1 MGLLGDYC
9 GKVPRIQKENPMR
22 SLACGLVC
30 FLFATLMA
38 HAQGVGTSGEITG
51 TVTDASGAI
60 LQKATVNVV
69 DTQTGLKRT
78 AVTNSTGQF
87 RAAGLSPATYDV
99 SAELPGFATEIRRG
113 VTVAIGQTVIS
124 DFKMKPSQVAT
135 VVEVTDQPPV
145 VETER
150 GSQADRITQQYITDL
165 PIDRRDYLTFTLLAP
180 GVSDSTRLA
189 GDQDFRVKQTP
200 QSGLSF
206 YGSNGR
212 GNSIT
217 VDGGE
222 TSGDSGGQRLTLS
235 QDAVQEFQ
243 INRSNYA
250 ADLGSATGAS
260 VNIVTKSGTNNVHG
274 SLYGF
279 FRNDAMDAQ
288 NPFSFTQA
296 LQAGQTFNP
305 ANPDSLGS
313 PVKDSLSRQQ
323 YGGTLGFPIKKD
335 KTFLFVAFEGLRQ
348 NAQNAVPLLTNTNIF
363 RPTAAQNAIFAGL
376 ASSPAPAVTCLT
388 PPAPANPV
396 VLPPAFCALALQS
409 ILTLNPNPVLPQK
422 LFVSPTQAA
431 LNGFLLNQFETEGG
445 LFPYNTR
452 EYLASGRLDHH
463 FNVNN
468 EVSLTYRYGH
478 DLEQSPDVQSLTAFS
493 AGSSIHDYD
502 SDLQATWYRQISP
515 NTQNEARVQ
524 WDYYS
529 FRVIPNAPAQVGLQI
544 PSFINNIGSNIF
556 LPNLTILRRY
566 EFADNLTAIRGT
578 HTLKFGAYELLRGNH
593 TESHTFMPGR
603 FVFGSLP
610 GSALS
615 PCLAPT
621 GTSDSILCPGGTT
634 VSGATINPLQSATL
648 GLPLF
653 YQQGFGD
660 PTYPYYTRPL
670 TSFYAQD
677 SWKVTPSFTL
687 NYGLRY
693 DLDTQFAPLTTYK
706 KDFGPRVSFA
716 WDPSKNHKTVIRGG
730 YGIFY
735 GPVDVQIPDVD
746 YSLGVRNANNSAVGN
761 SAAGNQAANVTAIC
775 GVSQFGIKIIPGSGG
790 SPCNR
795 EISIYADPIGG
806 VKALGIAGA
815 ATIFQTLFAQGLI
828 QCTTATPGNNACIT
842 PAAVAGPFLGTQP
855 VGVDVTNS
863 GPLSP
868 LHVLFVNQP
877 GYRPPIAQQASFGIE
892 RELGPGLSLS
902 LSAIYSHTQ
911 HLPIAIDTNLLP
923 APLSTVTLANGEKVS
938 YRNWNTTA
946 AGADPLGG
954 VEGLPCDTTQCF
966 VNPLIVQNNQYSSE
980 SYAIYWGGIL
990 EVTKRFGNHFSV
1002 LGNYTFSKGF
1012 DTSTDYNTDY
1022 GPQDPTNLNLDRSL
1036 SEFDERHKVVIAGVI
1051 DSPWKQPVLSG
1062 FELAPIFSYHSGH
1075 PFNLLA
1081 GGEVNGNNHPTNERP
1096 IGAPRDSGLGPN
1108 YIDFDMRLS
1117 WRHKLGERASLQ
1129 FTAEGFN
1136 LANRTNFASV
1146 NNEVG
1151 PVFGFTPGFTT
1162 FNVKG
1167 IRPGTPVAGG
1177 GTATPSTPLAFTSAL
1192 PKRQIQLGVRFS
1204 F

>member
-1 MGLLGDYC
+1 M
-9 GKVPRIQKENPMR
+9 K

-30 FLFATLMA
+30 FLFAALMA
-38 HAQGVGTSGEITG
+38 HAQGVGTSGAITG
-51 TVTDASGAI
+51 TVTDASGAVLPKTTI
-60 LQKATVNVV
+60 NVV
-69 DTQTGLKRT
+69 DSQTGLKR
-78 AVTNSTGQF
+78 AAETNSIGQF
-87 RAAGLSPATYDV
+87 RATGLPPATYDV
-99 SAELPGFATEIRRG
+99 SAELRGFATEIRRS
-113 VTVAIGQTVIS
+113 VTVAVGQTVIS
-124 DFKMKPSQVAT
+124 DFKLKPSQVAT
-135 VVEVTDQPPV
+135 VIEVTDQPPV

-150 GSQADRITQQYITDL
+150 GSQADRITQRYIADL

-180 GVSDSTRLA
+180 GVSDATRLA

-222 TSGDSGGQRLTLS
+222 TSGDSGGQRLTVS

-260 VNIVTKSGTNNVHG
+260 INIVTKSGTNNLHG

-279 FRNDAMDAQ
+279 FRNDVMDAQ

-296 LQAGQTFNP
+296 LQPGQTFNP
-305 ANPDSLGS
+305 AGPDSLGS

-323 YGGTLGFPIKKD
+323 YGGTVGFPIKKD
-335 KTFLFVAFEGLRQ
+335 KTFLFAAFEGLRQ
-348 NAQNAVPLLTNTNIF
+348 NAQNAVPLLTDTNIF
-363 RPTAAQNAIFAGL
+363 RPTTPQDAILAGL
-376 ASSPAPAVTCLT
+376 ATSTAPAVTCLT
-388 PPAPANPV
+388 PPGAPPV
-396 VLPPAFCALALQS
+396 ILPPSICAFALQS
-409 ILTLNPNPVLPQK
+409 ILTLNPNPGPNP
-422 LFVSPTQAA
+422 FVTPTQAA

-445 LFPYNTR
+445 LFPYDTR
-452 EYLASGRLDHH
+452 EYQASGRLDHH

-468 EVSLTYRYGH
+468 ELSLTYRYGH
-478 DLEQSPDVQSLTAFS
+478 DLEESPDVNSLTAFS
-493 AGSSIHDYD
+493 AGSSIHSYD
-502 SDLQATWYRQISP
+502 NNLQATWYRQISS

-529 FRVIPNAPAQVGLQI
+529 FNVIPNVPAQVGLQI

-566 EFADNLTAIRGT
+566 EFADNLTAIHGN

-610 GSALS
+610 GSLVS
-615 PCLAPT
+615 PELAST
-621 GTSDSILCPGGTT
+621 
-634 VSGATINPLQSATL
+634 TINPLQSATL
-648 GLPLF
+648 GLPQV

-677 SWKVTPSFTL
+677 SWKVIPSLTL

-693 DLDTQFAPLTTYK
+693 DLDSQFAPLTTYT

-716 WDPSKNHKTVIRGG
+716 WDPFKNHKTVIRGG

-761 SAAGNQAANVTAIC
+761 SGPGNQAANVTGIC
-775 GVSQFGIKIIPGSGG
+775 GVSQFGTPIIPGTGA

-806 VKALGIAGA
+806 VPALGIQGA
-815 ATIFQTLFAQGLI
+815 ATIFQTLFANGATGNLI
-828 QCTTATPGNNACIT
+828 ACTTPTAGNKACIT
-842 PAAVAGPFLGTQP
+842 PTAVAPL
-855 VGVDVTNS
+855 GVDVTNS

-868 LHVLFVNQP
+868 LQVLFVNQP
-877 GYRPPIAQQASFGIE
+877 GYRPPIAQQASFAIE
-892 RELGPGLSLS
+892 REFVPGLSIS
-902 LSAIYSHTQ
+902 LSGIYSHTQ

-923 APLSTVTLANGEKVS
+923 APFSTVTLANGKQVS

-954 VEGLPCDTTQCF
+954 VEGLPCDTMQCF

-980 SYAIYWGGIL
+980 SYAVYEAGIA
-990 EVTKRFGNHFSV
+990 EITKRFSNHFSV
-1002 LGNYTFSKGF
+1002 FGNYTFSKGF

-1022 GPQDPTNLNLDRSL
+1022 GPQDPTDLNLDRSL
-1036 SEFDERHKVVIAGVI
+1036 SEFDERHKVVIAGVF
-1051 DSPWKQPVLSG
+1051 DSPWKQSALSG
-1062 FELAPIFSYHSGH
+1062 FELSPIFSYHSGH

-1081 GGEVNGNNHPTNERP
+1081 GGEVNGDNHTTNERP
-1096 IGAPRDSGLGPN
+1096 IGAPRDTGLGPN
-1108 YIDFDMRLS
+1108 YVDFDMRLG
-1117 WRHKLGERASLQ
+1117 WRHNFREKASLQ

-1146 NNEVG
+1146 NNEVS
-1151 PVFGFTPGFTT
+1151 PLFGLTPGFTT
-1162 FNVKG
+1162 FNVHG
-1167 IRPGTPVAGG
+1167 IRPGTALAGG

-1192 PKRQIQLGVRFS
+1192 PKRQIQLGVRLS

>member
-1 MGLLGDYC
+1 MKTLARVFVYLL
-9 GKVPRIQKENPMR
+9 
-22 SLACGLVC
+22 LATGVAL
-30 FLFATLMA
+30 
-38 HAQGVGTSGEITG
+38 AQGVGTSGEITG
-51 TVTDASGAI
+51 TVTDPSGAI
-60 LQKATVNVV
+60 LQKAIINVV
-69 DTQTGLKRT
+69 ETQTGLKRT
-78 AVTNSTGQF
+78 VVTNSTGQF
-87 RAAGLSPATYDV
+87 RAPGLSPATYDV

-135 VVEVTDQPPV
+135 VVEVTDQPPA

-260 VNIVTKSGTNNVHG
+260 INIVTKSGTNNVHG

-288 NPFSFTQA
+288 NPFSFSQA
-296 LQAGQTFNP
+296 LHAGQTFNP
-305 ANPDSLGS
+305 TNPDSLGT
-313 PVKDSLSRQQ
+313 PLKDSLSRQQ
-323 YGGTLGFPIKKD
+323 YGGTLGFPIRKD

-363 RPTAAQNAIFAGL
+363 RPTAAQDAIIAGL
-376 ASSPAPAVTCLT
+376 ATSTAPAVTCFTGVL
-388 PPAPANPV
+388 
-396 VLPPAFCALALQS
+396 LPPATCAFALQS
-409 ILTLNPNPVLPQK
+409 ILTLNPNPSAIQK

-452 EYLASGRLDHH
+452 EYLASGRLDHR

-468 EVSLTYRYGH
+468 ELSLTYRYGH
-478 DLEQSPDVQSLTAFS
+478 DLEESPDVNSLTAFS
-493 AGSSIHDYD
+493 AGSSIHTYD
-502 SDLQATWYRQISP
+502 NDLQAAWYRQITP
-515 NTQNEARVQ
+515 NTQNEARAQ
-524 WDYYS
+524 WDYYH
-529 FRVIPNAPAQVGLQI
+529 FDVIPNVPAQVGLQI

-610 GSALS
+610 GFLVS
-615 PCLAPT
+615 PELA
-621 GTSDSILCPGGTT
+621 GT
-634 VSGATINPLQSATL
+634 TINPLQSATL

-653 YQQGFGD
+653 YQQGFGN
-660 PTYPYYTRPL
+660 PTYPYYARPL
-670 TSFYAQD
+670 TAFYAQD

-716 WDPSKNHKTVIRGG
+716 WDPFKNHKTVIRGG

-761 SAAGNQAANVTAIC
+761 SAPGNQAANVTAIC
-775 GVSQFGIKIIPGSGG
+775 GVSQFGVAIIPGSGG

-806 VKALGIAGA
+806 VPALHIAGA

-855 VGVDVTNS
+855 VGINVTNS

-923 APLSTVTLANGEKVS
+923 APFSTVTLANGEKVS

-966 VNPLIVQNNQYSSE
+966 VNPLIVQNNQYSSQ

-990 EVTKRFGNHFSV
+990 EVTKRFSNHFSV
-1002 LGNYTFSKGF
+1002 FGNYTWSKGF

-1022 GPQDPTNLNLDRSL
+1022 GPQDPTDLNLDRSL
-1036 SEFDERHKVVIAGVI
+1036 SEFDERHKVVIAGVL
-1051 DSPWKQPVLSG
+1051 DSPWKQSVLSG
-1062 FELAPIFSYHSGH
+1062 FELSPIFSYHSGH

-1096 IGAPRDSGLGPN
+1096 IGAPRDTGLGPN
-1108 YIDFDMRLS
+1108 YVDFDMRLS
-1117 WRHKLGERASLQ
+1117 WRHNLGEKASLQ

-1146 NNEVG
+1146 NNEVS
-1151 PVFGFTPGFTT
+1151 PLFGLTPGFTT
-1162 FNVKG
+1162 FNVHG
-1167 IRPGTPVAGG
+1167 IRPGTALATG

-1192 PKRQIQLGVRFS
+1192 PKRQVQLGIRLS

>member
-1 MGLLGDYC
+1 M
-9 GKVPRIQKENPMR
+9 K

-30 FLFATLMA
+30 FLFAALMA
-38 HAQGVGTSGEITG
+38 HAQGVGTSGAITG
-51 TVTDASGAI
+51 TVTDASGAVLPKTTI
-60 LQKATVNVV
+60 NVV
-69 DTQTGLKRT
+69 DSQTGLKR
-78 AVTNSTGQF
+78 AAETNSIGQF
-87 RAAGLSPATYDV
+87 RATGLPPATYDV
-99 SAELPGFATEIRRG
+99 SAELRGFATEIRRS
-113 VTVAIGQTVIS
+113 VTVAVGQTVIS
-124 DFKMKPSQVAT
+124 DFKLKPSQVAT
-135 VVEVTDQPPV
+135 VIEVTDQPPV

-150 GSQADRITQQYITDL
+150 GSQADRITQRYIADL

-180 GVSDSTRLA
+180 GVSDATRLA

-222 TSGDSGGQRLTLS
+222 TSGDSGGQRLTVS

-260 VNIVTKSGTNNVHG
+260 INIVTKSGTNNLHG

-279 FRNDAMDAQ
+279 FRNDVMDAQ

-296 LQAGQTFNP
+296 LQPGQTFNP
-305 ANPDSLGS
+305 AGPDSLGS

-323 YGGTLGFPIKKD
+323 YGGTVGFPIKKD
-335 KTFLFVAFEGLRQ
+335 KTFLFAAFEGLRQ
-348 NAQNAVPLLTNTNIF
+348 NAQNAVPLLTDTNIF
-363 RPTAAQNAIFAGL
+363 RPTTPQDAILAGL
-376 ASSPAPAVTCLT
+376 ATSTAPAVTCLT
-388 PPAPANPV
+388 PPGAPPV
-396 VLPPAFCALALQS
+396 ILPPSICAFALQS
-409 ILTLNPNPVLPQK
+409 ILTLNPNPGPNP
-422 LFVSPTQAA
+422 FVTPTQAA

-445 LFPYNTR
+445 LFPYDTR
-452 EYLASGRLDHH
+452 EYQASGRLDHH

-468 EVSLTYRYGH
+468 QLSVTYRYGH
-478 DLEQSPDVQSLTAFS
+478 DLEESPDVNSLTAFS
-493 AGSSIHDYD
+493 AGSSIHSYD
-502 SDLQATWYRQISP
+502 NNLQATWYRQFSS

-524 WDYYS
+524 WDYYQ
-529 FRVIPNAPAQVGLQI
+529 FNVIPNVPAQVGLQI

-566 EFADNLTAIRGT
+566 EFADNLTTIHGN

-610 GSALS
+610 GSLVS
-615 PCLAPT
+615 PQLAST
-621 GTSDSILCPGGTT
+621 
-634 VSGATINPLQSATL
+634 TINPLQSATL
-648 GLPLF
+648 GLPQV

-670 TSFYAQD
+670 TAFYAQD
-677 SWKVTPSFTL
+677 SWKVIPSLTL

-716 WDPSKNHKTVIRGG
+716 WDPFKNHKTVIRGG

-761 SAAGNQAANVTAIC
+761 SGPGNQAANVTGIC
-775 GVSQFGIKIIPGSGG
+775 GVSQFGTPIIPGTGA

-806 VKALGIAGA
+806 VPALGIQGA
-815 ATIFQTLFAQGLI
+815 ATIFQTLFANGATGNLI
-828 QCTTATPGNNACIT
+828 ACTTPTAGNKACIT
-842 PAAVAGPFLGTQP
+842 PLAVAPL
-855 VGVDVTNS
+855 GVDVTNS

-868 LHVLFVNQP
+868 LQVLFVNQP
-877 GYRPPIAQQASFGIE
+877 GYRPPIAQQASFAIE
-892 RELGPGLSLS
+892 REFVPGLSIS
-902 LSAIYSHTQ
+902 LSGIYSHTQ

-923 APLSTVTLANGEKVS
+923 APFSTVTLANGKQVS

-954 VEGLPCDTTQCF
+954 VEGLPCDTMQCF

-980 SYAIYWGGIL
+980 SYAVYEAGIA
-990 EVTKRFGNHFSV
+990 EITKRFSNHFSV
-1002 LGNYTFSKGF
+1002 FGNYTFSKGF

-1022 GPQDPTNLNLDRSL
+1022 GPQDPTDLNLDRSL
-1036 SEFDERHKVVIAGVI
+1036 SEFDERHKVVIAGVF
-1051 DSPWKQPVLSG
+1051 DSPWKESALSG
-1062 FELAPIFSYHSGH
+1062 FELSPIFSYHSGH

-1081 GGEVNGNNHPTNERP
+1081 GGEVNGDNHTTNERP
-1096 IGAPRDSGLGPN
+1096 IGAPRDTGLGPN
-1108 YIDFDMRLS
+1108 YVDFDMRLG
-1117 WRHKLGERASLQ
+1117 WRHNFREKASLQ

-1146 NNEVG
+1146 NNEVS
-1151 PVFGFTPGFTT
+1151 PLFGLTPGFTT
-1162 FNVKG
+1162 FNVHG
-1167 IRPGTPVAGG
+1167 IRPGTALAGG

-1192 PKRQIQLGVRFS
+1192 PKRQIQLGVRLS